1 MIFNGDGMLDLAEFW
16 AIITT
21 TCAFIISASAAFK
34 IVVDAIKRLKA
45 PEKTQDDRIKAIEE
59 RMDRYEEYFLNDK
72 KRLDAIEL
80 GSRVTQQALLALL
93 GHAIDGNNDDQLK
106 KAKDALNE
114 YLINR

>member
-1 MIFNGDGMLDLAEFW
+1 MIFNGDGALSLLEFW
-16 AIITT
+16 TLITT
-21 TCAFIISASAAFK
+21 ACAFIISASAAFK
-34 IVVDAIKRLKA
+34 IVVDAIKKLRA

-93 GHAIDGNNDDQLK
+93 GHAIDGNNNDQLT